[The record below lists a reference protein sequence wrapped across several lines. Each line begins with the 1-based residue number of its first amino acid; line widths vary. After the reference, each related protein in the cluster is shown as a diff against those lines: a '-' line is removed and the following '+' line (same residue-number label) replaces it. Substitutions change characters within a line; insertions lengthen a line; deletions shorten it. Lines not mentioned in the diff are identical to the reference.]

1 MTPIAKK
8 AWLVGGAAAVLG
20 GAVLTATALSD
31 RAAGDRR
38 ETLSQP
44 VTPALVARGAYVARL
59 ADCAACH
66 SVPDRPDYSG
76 GLAMALP
83 IGKVMTSN
91 ITPDKTY
98 GIGGWSFGDFD
109 RAVRYGVNRRD
120 QSLYPAMPYVAY
132 ARMSRADTEALY
144 AYFSA
149 GVAPAATPAPRNEI
163 PFPLSM
169 RFPLTLWRWL
179 FAKAPEAIAP
189 PSAADPAVAR
199 GAYIVEGPG
208 HCGDCH
214 TPRGGALQ
222 VKARSAAEGPAF
234 LAGASIDGWSA
245 PSLRAGGQGGLGDWT
260 SQDIADFLRH
270 GGNARGAA
278 FGAMAPAIE
287 HGTARLTPGD
297 AEAIGRFLKSLPKPP
312 GRAFAY
318 DAAEAR
324 RLKVG
329 ELSSPGAQAYLDNC
343 AACHRSD
350 GRGYSGVFPPLAGNP
365 AVVDER
371 AESIVRIALFG
382 GQTPLTPSSPAQFSM
397 PGFAD
402 RLDDREMAQL
412 LTYVRTSWGNQA
424 RPVSR
429 GEVARVR
436 RDSAGR

>member
-163 PFPLSM
+163 LFPLSM

-199 GAYIVEGPG
+199 APTSSKGPAIVAIA
-208 HCGDCH
+208 
-214 TPRGGALQ
+214 TPRGG
-222 VKARSAAEGPAF
+222 RPA
-234 LAGASIDGWSA
+234 
-245 PSLRAGGQGGLGDWT
+245 GQGALGRRRTRLPRRRQHRWLVRAEPAGRRARRPWRLDVT
-260 SQDIADFLRH
+260 GHRRLPASRRQRSRRRLRGDGAGH
-270 GGNARGAA
+270 RAWDSPPDAGRRRGDRSLPEIPAQAPWSRLRLRCGRGA
-278 FGAMAPAIE
+278 PLE
-287 HGTARLTPGD
+287 
-297 AEAIGRFLKSLPKPP
+297 GR
-312 GRAFAY
+312 
-318 DAAEAR
+318 
-324 RLKVG
+324 
-329 ELSSPGAQAYLDNC
+329 
-343 AACHRSD
+343 
-350 GRGYSGVFPPLAGNP
+350 
-365 AVVDER
+365 
-371 AESIVRIALFG
+371 
-382 GQTPLTPSSPAQFSM
+382 
-397 PGFAD
+397 
-402 RLDDREMAQL
+402 
-412 LTYVRTSWGNQA
+412 
-424 RPVSR
+424 
-429 GEVARVR
+429 
-436 RDSAGR
+436 